1 MKQMTELGPRP
12 HQCEFRNVHLGQM
25 VALQRYQR
33 EYDSCRLSMSTTSRE
48 KLDDFNSKVKVLVAY
63 DYIDR
68 EMNLLFKGKVALDI

>member
-1 MKQMTELGPRP
+1 
-12 HQCEFRNVHLGQM
+12 M

>member
-1 MKQMTELGPRP
+1 MG
-12 HQCEFRNVHLGQM
+12 
-25 VALQRYQR
+25 
-33 EYDSCRLSMSTTSRE
+33 TTSRE